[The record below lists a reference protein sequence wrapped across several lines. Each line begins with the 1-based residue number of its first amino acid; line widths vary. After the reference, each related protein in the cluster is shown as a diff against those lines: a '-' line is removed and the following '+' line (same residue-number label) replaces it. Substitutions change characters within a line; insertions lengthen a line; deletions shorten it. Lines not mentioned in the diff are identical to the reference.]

1 MRITSEKTV
10 KRIAFLIGN
19 DKWGGDFLPG
29 VRHDLDAMKIFL
41 QSPAGGAWHPNQIF
55 DINTQISKQS
65 FISCLY
71 KAIEEGYD
79 YFFIYFGGHGEL
91 SRTNIP
97 LFVLP
102 GGDSIGLNEIQTVLT
117 TKPVLMISD
126 SCQGIPEYGDGGVLN
141 ESQRLFSTG
150 GVVDIFRAQRAFD
163 KELRKLP
170 PMFTYASAVSYG
182 QYASDTDSGGLY
194 TQSLLDACA
203 DILKS
208 NQEKGVYGICYPHT
222 IAAQKVLSR
231 SDGKQRPSIRGYNR
245 TYQPP
250 FLVKQKP
257 QA

>member
-1 MRITSEKTV
+1 MMIKRDIPV
-10 KRIAFLIGN
+10 KRIAILIGN
-19 DKWGGDFLPG
+19 DKWGGDLLPG
-29 VRHDLDAMKIFL
+29 VRHDLEAMKIFL
-41 QSPAGGAWHPNQIF
+41 QSPAGGAWHPSQIF

-91 SRTNIP
+91 SKTNVP

-102 GGDSIGLNEIQTVLT
+102 GGDSIELDEIHAILS

-126 SCQGIPEYGDGGVLN
+126 SCQGILQYEDGGVLN
-141 ESQRLFSTG
+141 ESQRLFSIG
-150 GVVDIFRAQRAFD
+150 DVIENFKAQRAFD

-170 PMFTYASAVSYG
+170 AMFTYASAVSFG
-182 QYASDTDSGGLY
+182 QFASDTDAGGLY

-203 DILKS
+203 HIIKS
-208 NQEKGVYGICYPHT
+208 NCESGVYGICYPHT
-222 IAAQKVLSR
+222 MAAQEVTSR
-231 SDGKQRPSIRGYNR
+231 SSGKQRPSIRGYNR

-250 FLVKQKP
+250 FLVKL
-257 QA
+257 